1 MTILK
6 GKLGFKGERGYSN
19 YEIYVKNGGE
29 LTEQEW
35 LDHFGVDL
43 TDVLKTQDTVDNL
56 TSTSTTKPLS
66 ANQGK
71 TLNTSI
77 TTTNTNLGNV
87 ANLTTTNKSN
97 TVAAINELN
106 SGKQASLT
114 SGTNIK
120 TINGNSILGSGNLV
134 LGDVV
139 YSDWSKT
146 ISCDPGMTVAS
157 IEVPTITG
165 YTCIAN
171 VLRANPSSYIIVT
184 LGSNGD
190 IRAYNTSG
198 GTIATYSIM
207 GRFIY
212 KRNT

>member
-19 YEIYVKNGGE
+19 YEIYVKNGGT

-77 TTTNTNLGNV
+77 TTVSNNVGNI
-87 ANLTTTNKSN
+87 ANLTTTAKTS

-106 SGKQASLT
+106 SGKQATLS
-114 SGTNIK
+114 SGSNIK
-120 TINGNSILGSGNLV
+120 TVNGNSILGSGNLN

-146 ISCDPGMTVAS
+146 VSCDPGMTKSTV
-157 IEVPTITG
+157 EVPTITG

-171 VLRANPSSYIIVT
+171 VPRSAPSSFILVV
-184 LGSNGD
+184 LGANGE
-190 IRAYNTSG
+190 IQAYNFSSSA
-198 GTIATYSIM
+198 ISYSIG

-212 KRNT
+212 RRNT